1 MKNLYTVE
9 RMAENRSYY
18 NFKMKTA
25 AGESLTVEIM
35 KCFDPG
41 GKSSLPAMW
50 HKNGWTA
57 ERLKEWWSVAVYA
70 TDEGGTCRGGYNPQS
85 KPNGCLDFNWI
96 FPATEENKNKLL
108 DEIARRAGIKTEG

>member
-1 MKNLYTVE
+1 MNNLYTVE

-18 NFKMKTA
+18 NIKPKTA

-50 HKNGWTA
+50 HKNGWTP
-57 ERLKEWWSVAVYA
+57 ERLRDWWSVQVYA
-70 TDEGGTCRGGYNPQS
+70 TDEGGTCRGKYNPQI
-85 KPNGCLDFNWI
+85 NQNRQLDFKWI
-96 FPATEENKNKLL
+96 FEATEENKKKLL
-108 DEIARRAGIKTEG
+108 DEIARRAGIKTES